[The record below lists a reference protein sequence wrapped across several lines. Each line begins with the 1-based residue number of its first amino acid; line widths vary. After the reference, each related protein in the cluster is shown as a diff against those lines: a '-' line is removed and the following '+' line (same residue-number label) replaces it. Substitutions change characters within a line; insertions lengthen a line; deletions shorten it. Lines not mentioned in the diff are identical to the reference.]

1 MGIMLLLLV
10 VVALVGGLGERIDA
24 GEGAIV
30 RWFADLRTPWV
41 TTIMRWIANTL
52 GSVTLLGILRW
63 GTILTLLASR
73 RLRHFFVFLGAI
85 LAAGWVTTMIS
96 LVFVRARPLDVDI
109 IGHWQGS
116 ALPSKPIAA
125 LAVTLFGMCYTLVP
139 SGRGRF
145 WAKLVAR
152 TAVLVLAIARLYL
165 GVDHPL
171 DIVIA
176 AGAIG
181 AAIPVIAFRLLTPN
195 EVFPVTWRRG
205 RAAHLDVG
213 GERGRAIQFAL
224 EQQLGIQ
231 LLDMKPFGLGGSGG
245 STPLR
250 LRVRDEA
257 GGPDKVL
264 FAKLYAQTH
273 LRADK
278 WYKLGRTLLYGRLED
293 ESSFSNVRRLVQYE
307 DYLLRAM
314 RDAGLSTATSYG
326 VVEITPQREYLIV
339 TDFVDNA
346 VELLEAD
353 VDDEIIDEGLA
364 IVRKLWDAGIAHRD
378 IKPSN
383 LLVQGKKMFLID
395 VAFGEIRP
403 SPWRQAVDLANMM
416 IVLAIRSD
424 PERVYE
430 RALRQFTPAEVAE
443 AFAATRGVTMP
454 SQSRSIIRK
463 QRLDIVNRF
472 RELAPKR
479 PRIPIQRW
487 TWRRAVLTTSVILAA
502 LLAVEIVLANLV
514 GAGLVA
520 SPQATQA
527 SYGVVIRQ
535 PECRQLRGEQ
545 LILEAQS
552 VPSALFVPCLASLPP
567 GWSFR
572 SAEIRDGATD
582 LFFDSDRAG
591 PDALKVMLRAGCQ
604 VGDADK
610 VFSEEPGADLY
621 ERFADTGGRY
631 QGSRFYTF
639 PGGCVSYHLD
649 FHGVGRTT
657 LANEVADMIGLQS
670 RSELAEEFHE
680 MTGLNL

>member
-1 MGIMLLLLV
+1 
-10 VVALVGGLGERIDA
+10 
-24 GEGAIV
+24 
-30 RWFADLRTPWV
+30 
-41 TTIMRWIANTL
+41 
-52 GSVTLLGILRW
+52 
-63 GTILTLLASR
+63 
-73 RLRHFFVFLGAI
+73 
-85 LAAGWVTTMIS
+85 
-96 LVFVRARPLDVDI
+96 LDVAI

-116 ALPSKPIAA
+116 ALPSRPIAA

-152 TAVLVLAIARLYL
+152 TTVLVLAISRLYL

-171 DIVIA
+171 DILIA
-176 AGAIG
+176 VGAIG

-195 EVFPVTWRRG
+195 EVFPVTYRRG

-213 GERGRAIQFAL
+213 GERGRAIKSAL

-231 LLDMKPFGLGGSGG
+231 LLEMKPFGLGGSGG

-250 LRVRDEA
+250 LRVRDEE
-257 GGPDKVL
+257 GGPEKLL

-307 DYLLRAM
+307 DYLLRTM
-314 RDAGLSTATSYG
+314 RDAGLSTATPYG
-326 VVEITPQREYLIV
+326 VVEITPQREYLLV

-353 VDDEIIDEGLA
+353 VDDEIIDGGLA
-364 IVRKLWDAGIAHRD
+364 IVRKLWDGGLAHRD

-454 SQSRSIIRK
+454 SQSRSILRK
-463 QRLDIVNRF
+463 ERLDVVNRF

-487 TWRRAVLTTSVILAA
+487 TWRRAVLTTSVVIAA
-502 LLAVEIVLANLV
+502 LLTLEIVLQNLV

-527 SYGVVIRQ
+527 SYGVVIRT
-535 PECRQLRGEQ
+535 PECERLQGEQ
-545 LILEAQS
+545 LVLEAQS
-552 VPSALFVPCLASLPP
+552 VPGSLFVPCLASLAP

-582 LFFDSDRAG
+582 LYLNSDRAG
-591 PDALKVMLRAGCQ
+591 PEALKVMLRPTCD
-604 VGDADK
+604 VGGAATALSD
-610 VFSEEPGADLY
+610 VPGVDRY
-621 ERFADTGGRY
+621 ERVVDVGGRY
-631 QGSRFYTF
+631 QGYRYYSF
-639 PGGCVSYHLD
+639 PGGCVSYHFD
-649 FHGVGRTT
+649 FRGVGRTS
-657 LANEVADMIGLQS
+657 LANEADEMIGLES
-670 RSELAEEFHE
+670 RSDLAEAFHDE
-680 MTGLNL
+680 TGLRL